1 MMFVSLIIYFLSAK
15 KTLLSNV
22 TVASSSRSFTDK
34 RNSSNNMSFTQ
45 KHTVPIIQEN
55 EIDSELAVPLQ
66 DTEDTEDNVEPPLKK
81 KCSLEMMISNSQV
94 LGEHV
99 NKCTPAMARLKSSST
114 CTTPVASNSFI
125 ENLKTPDTPYGQIFY
140 DHPVTADTKKK
151 WKKYV

>member
-1 MMFVSLIIYFLSAK
+1 ML
-15 KTLLSNV
+15 TNP
-22 TVASSSRSFTDK
+22 TVASSSRSFTEK

-55 EIDSELAVPLQ
+55 EVESELAVPLQ
-66 DTEDTEDNVEPPLKK
+66 DTEEDVEPPLKK
-81 KCSLEMMISNSQV
+81 KCSIETMIPNSQG
-94 LGEHV
+94 LGEHF
-99 NKCTPAMARLKSSST
+99 NKCTPAIARLKSTST

-151 WKKYV
+151 WKKYVNIVI